1 MATQWQTYPI
11 EFRGGLISNLSP
23 LQQGI
28 NAVGSATL
36 LQNFEPNKNGGYSKL
51 LGFEKYSTT
60 TVPGTG
66 PILALK
72 VISSGRVV
80 VARKVDS
87 SAITTFTAT
96 ASVNGAT
103 SSTTAL
109 AVDGN
114 SGTIEV
120 GMAVTGTGI
129 SGTPTVATVTDQNT
143 LVLSSAQSLSDDV
156 ALTFKHLDTPD
167 LNKTAYYYSTGTTW
181 TFMAK
186 SASTNGG
193 KARHTE
199 FNLDG
204 DDKVIFVDGTSYP
217 AIYNTSGNTTT
228 FLTSSNSSDISG
240 AEHVAM
246 FKKHAWYAKGN
257 NLYFSAPSNVSNFG
271 TGSGAINVGQNVTG
285 LTVFRDQLIVFTTDT
300 IQKITGNTILD
311 WSLSPI
317 TNKTGCINGDTIQEV
332 GGDVIY
338 LAPDGIRLLSATD
351 RIGDFALD
359 VASDSIH
366 KDADSFLGTSNEFS
380 SMIIRSKSQYRI
392 FAYVSSER
400 NSVAKGLIA
409 TKFIAQG
416 SEGINWAST
425 KGIKA
430 YLADSRYAGD
440 QETSMF
446 VNDDGY
452 VYKMETGSNFDG
464 TNIEAIYESPFM
476 PIEDPQLRKTF
487 YKMTLYVTPTGA
499 TAVDLNMRYDFNS
512 DNVIQPP
519 TQSIASTGTSI
530 FSYGASDAI
539 YYAKNITY
547 AVTVSNP
554 GSGNK
559 YYISDHTG
567 PAPTLSLT
575 RGRTYRF
582 TQEDGSNSSHPLR
595 FSTTENGTHNGG
607 SEYTTGVTTGG
618 TAGSSGAY
626 TEITITDNT
635 PTLYYYCTNHSD
647 MGGTVNIVTETE
659 VTYGGELD
667 KIYNTNLI
675 GSGKTVAIRIAD
687 NSTNPTFTLDTAVI
701 EYRQNDRQ

>member
-28 NAVGSATL
+28 NAVGSATV

-72 VISSGRVV
+72 VISSGLVV
-80 VARKVDS
+80 AARKVDS
-87 SAITTFTAT
+87 SAITTYTAT
-96 ASVNGAT
+96 ASVNGTT

-109 AVDGN
+109 VVDGN

-120 GMAVTGTGI
+120 GMSVTGTGI

-143 LVLSSAQSLSDDV
+143 LVLSSTQSLSNDV

-193 KARHTE
+193 KAKHTE

-217 AIYNTSGNTTT
+217 AIYNTSGNSTT

-246 FKKHAWYAKGN
+246 FKKHAFYAKGN
-257 NLYFSAPSNVSNFG
+257 NLYFSIPSNVSNFG
-271 TGSGAINVGQNVTG
+271 TGSGTINVGHDITG
-285 LTVFRDQLIVFTTDT
+285 LTVFRDQLIIFTTDT
-300 IQKITGNTILD
+300 IQKITGNSVSD
-311 WSLSPI
+311 WALAPI

-332 GGDVIY
+332 GGDIIY

-366 KDADSFLGTSNEFS
+366 KDADSFLNTSNEFS
-380 SMIIRSKSQYRI
+380 SMLIRNKSQYRI

-416 SEGINWAST
+416 SAGINWAST

-430 YLADSRYAGD
+430 YIADSRYAGD
-440 QETSMF
+440 QETSVF

-452 VYKMETGSNFDG
+452 VYRMETGSNFDSS
-464 TNIEAIYESPFM
+464 NIEAIYESPFM
-476 PIEDPQLRKTF
+476 PIQDPQIRKTF
-487 YKMTLYVTPTGA
+487 YKMALYVTPTGS
-499 TAVDLNMRYDFNS
+499 TSVDVNLTYDFN
-512 DNVIQPP
+512 DDKIIQPP
-519 TQSIASTGTSI
+519 TQAISSTGTSV

-567 PAPTLSLT
+567 AAPTLSLT
-575 RGRTYRF
+575 IGRTYRF
-582 TQEDGSNSSHPLR
+582 TQEDNSNSTHPLR
-595 FSTTENGTHNGG
+595 FSTTADGTHGGG
-607 SEYTTGVTTGG
+607 SAYTTGVTTSG

-626 TEITITDNT
+626 TEITITDST
-635 PTLYYYCTNHSD
+635 PTLYYYCTNHSG
-647 MGGTVNIVTETE
+647 MGGTANMVEATEI
-659 VTYGGELD
+659 TYGGELD

-675 GSGKTVAIRIAD
+675 GSGKTVALRIAD
-687 NSTNPTFTLDTAVI
+687 NSTNPTFTLDTAVL